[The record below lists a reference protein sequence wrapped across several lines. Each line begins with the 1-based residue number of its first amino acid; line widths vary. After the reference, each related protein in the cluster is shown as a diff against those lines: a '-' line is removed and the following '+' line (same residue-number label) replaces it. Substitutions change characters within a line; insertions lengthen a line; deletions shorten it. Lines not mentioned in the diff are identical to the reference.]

1 MKLRR
6 VFLGLGSNLG
16 DRPRFLQRAVTEI
29 RLIPDLR
36 VVWTSGVYESDPY
49 GNPDQPK
56 FLNACLEVETS
67 QAPPDLLDSVK
78 EVERRLGRSA
88 SERWGPREIDID
100 ILVYDG
106 LVFSNDRV
114 TVPHPDLEQRRFVLV
129 PLREIAA
136 DLVHPVSGLTVE
148 ELATACTDRG
158 AIKATSYHLLIS

>member
-1 MKLRR
+1 MKTRR

-16 DRPRFLQRAVTEI
+16 DRSRFLQRAVTEI
-29 RLIPDLR
+29 RLIPD
-36 VVWTSGVYESDPY
+36 VSIVWASGVYESDPY

-56 FLNACLEVETS
+56 FLNACIELETS
-67 QAPPDLLDSVK
+67 LAPPDLLDRVK
-78 EVERRLGRSA
+78 EVEQRLGRSA
-88 SERWGPREIDID
+88 SEHWGPREIDID

-148 ELATACTDRG
+148 ELATACTDHG